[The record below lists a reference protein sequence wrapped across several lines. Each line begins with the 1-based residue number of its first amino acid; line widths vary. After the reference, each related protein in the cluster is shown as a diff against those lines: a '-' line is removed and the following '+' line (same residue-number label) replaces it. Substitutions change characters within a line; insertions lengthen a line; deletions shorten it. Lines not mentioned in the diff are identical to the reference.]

1 MPPNSICL
9 VIKCI
14 ALGVILV
21 AQSNSANNKGTDKK
35 VPKKLSS

>member
-21 AQSNSANNKGTDKK
+21 AQSNSANNKGAHNK
-35 VPKKLSS
+35 VPKKYLS